1 MANKARRSSQTQAKK
16 PVAKK
21 PVMENCADY
30 GPEIELVGHSTPL
43 NVEEQKPVK
52 SSLKV
57 CSLTKLKTLT
67 SSIHLNKELESLCD
81 LTVMDWPYYG
91 KIKAIFAPL
100 FNLRS
105 LRRALK
111 DNDVLHIQYDIAGY
125 MPLFL
130 PILWLLSPFKRAK
143 IVMTLHEKYDN
154 VPLAGLVIAFHNLW
168 YRQADALFVH
178 TQEHKNF
185 LAPYLHTRTHVVP
198 HGVIEAPGVKHQ
210 FNSDTILLAGYV
222 NAWKGHD
229 LAVKAMPF
237 VLKEIPTAKL
247 LVLSR
252 SNDME
257 YEDAV
262 KKTIEEL
269 HLKDSVEWNDKR
281 IEESEMFAFFDK
293 SAISLLPYRRIT
305 MSGILSHTL
314 SRGVPAVMSDLPPFI
329 EVTKGKAVYF
339 KSRDHEDLAKR
350 LIGLLKDK
358 TLQKRMNADFIALAK
373 EYSWSRMAIM
383 TMKVYGDIARR

>member
-1 MANKARRSSQTQAKK
+1 MVKKNSGSSLRKAKRPAARKSAAAS
-16 PVAKK
+16 
-21 PVMENCADY
+21 Y
-30 GPEIELVGHSTPL
+30 GPEIELVGHLSPL
-43 NVEEQKPVK
+43 AIEEPGRAR

-67 SSIHLNKELESLCD
+67 SSVHLNKELEAMCE

-91 KIKAIFAPL
+91 KIKATLAPL
-100 FNLRS
+100 FNLGS
-105 LRRALK
+105 LRRALTSY
-111 DNDVLHIQYDIAGY
+111 DILHIQYDIAGY

-130 PILWLLSPFKRAK
+130 PVLWLLSPFKRAK

-168 YRQADALFVH
+168 YRQADALLVH
-178 TQEHKNF
+178 TQDHKDF
-185 LAPYLHTRTHVVP
+185 LAPGLNARTHVVP
-198 HGVIEAPGVKHQ
+198 HGVIESAGVKHR
-210 FNSDTILLAGYV
+210 FDSDAILLAGYV

-229 LAVKAMPF
+229 LAVKAMPI
-237 VLKEIPTAKL
+237 VIKEVPEARLI
-247 LVLSR
+247 VLSR
-252 SNDME
+252 SNDLE

-262 KKTIEEL
+262 KKMIDEL
-269 HLKDSVEWNDKR
+269 HLKDCVEWNDKR

-314 SRGVPAVMSDLPPFI
+314 SRGVPAVMSDLSPFI

-339 KSRDHEDLAKR
+339 KSRDHEDLAKK

-358 TLQKRMNADFIALAK
+358 ALQKMMSSDFIALAK
-373 EYSWSRMAIM
+373 EYSWSRMARVTIE
-383 TMKVYGDIARR
+383 VYEGLQKK